1 MKTEREAAL
10 MPLTDAAEV
19 LGIDVRT
26 LQLAIARRQVPAV
39 EIGHR
44 KMVPRAALMRLVDG
58 TAAVTL

>member
-10 MPLTDAAEV
+10 MPLTAAAEV

-58 TAAVTL
+58 TAAVAV